1 MYDFGEA
8 TIKMSISTHDSFA
21 TATLGFAANSAGNGI
36 AYVALSET
44 EDRNET
50 LVRIA
55 FRCRPLP
62 ALRGRDI
69 AYAAAQ
75 AVATHLV
82 CRGLRA
88 VALVFDDVSLAR
100 DLVEHAPVPPALTI
114 PYVQLR
120 CTLNRFARVDFHAI
134 GNPSTRDLG
143 SRARA
148 EVALAVAA

>member
-1 MYDFGEA
+1 M
-8 TIKMSISTHDSFA
+8 IISTHESFA
-21 TATLGFAANSAGNGI
+21 TATFGFAANSAGNGV
-36 AYVALSET
+36 AYIALSDGENC
-44 EDRNET
+44 DET
-50 LVRIA
+50 LVRVP

-75 AVATHLV
+75 GVATHLV
-82 CRGLRA
+82 RRGLRA

-100 DLVEHAPVPPALTI
+100 DLVDHAPVPPALTI

-120 CTLNRFARVDFHAI
+120 CTLNRFARIDFHAI
-134 GNPSTRDLG
+134 GNSSTRDLRT
-143 SRARA
+143 RARA

>member
-1 MYDFGEA
+1 MN
-8 TIKMSISTHDSFA
+8 ISSHESFA
-21 TATLGFAANSAGNGI
+21 TATFGFAANSAGNGV
-36 AYVALSET
+36 AYIALSDE
-44 EDRNET
+44 ENRDET
-50 LVRIA
+50 LVRVA

-75 AVATHLV
+75 GVATHLV
-82 CRGLRA
+82 RRGLRA

-100 DLVEHAPVPPALTI
+100 DLVDHAPVPPALTI
-114 PYVQLR
+114 PYVRLR

-143 SRARA
+143 TRARA